1 MNNSL
6 KTDRTFDLLC
16 IGTALVDSIIRGFD
30 PEPVSASG
38 FRAASGTLSVGGESV
53 NAAMAAAK
61 LGVRTGILCSL
72 GKDTAGDM
80 VLNALDKAGVDT
92 SYVIRDEEHATPVTT
107 MFVNADGTRKSITN
121 AAHRWNFHPERH
133 LDRLPVPRA
142 VALGSLFRAPFNDPD
157 VILGVIAGYKAKGTM
172 ILADTKLP
180 NFRRLSLSD
189 ITDSL
194 PFIDYI
200 FPNEDEAAYYTGET
214 SPDRAAE
221 VFLSFGI
228 RNVIIKLGAK
238 GCFFRNA
245 SERIYL
251 PAVPI
256 SAVDATGAGDNFL
269 AGFAVKILEGA
280 AHGEALRLGNACG
293 ALCASAAGASAGL
306 KNREQAEE
314 LLCAQMS

>member
-1 MNNSL
+1 MNNSI

-92 SYVIRDEEHATPVTT
+92 SHVIRDEEHATPVTT

-228 RNVIIKLGAK
+228 RNVIIKLGAR
-238 GCFFRNA
+238 GCFFRNS

-251 PAVPI
+251 PVVPI
-256 SAVDATGAGDNFL
+256 RAVDATGAGDNFL

-280 AHGEALRLGNACG
+280 GHKEALLLGNVCG
-293 ALCASAAGASAGL
+293 ALCASKAGASAGL

>member
-1 MNNSL
+1 MNTMEPE
-6 KTDRTFDLLC
+6 KTLDLLC

-38 FRAASGTLSVGGESV
+38 FRAESGTLSAGGESV

-61 LGVRTGILCSL
+61 LGLRTGILCSL
-72 GKDTAGDM
+72 GEDTAGDM
-80 VLNALDKAGVDT
+80 VLQALKKAGVDT
-92 SYVIRDEEHATPVTT
+92 SMIIRDKEHATPVTT

-121 AAHRWNFHPERH
+121 GAHRYNFHPERH
-133 LDRLPVPRA
+133 MDQPSVPKA
-142 VALGSLFRAPFNDPD
+142 IALGSLFRAPFNDPD
-157 VILGVIAGYKAKGTM
+157 VIREVIAGYKARGAV
-172 ILADTKLP
+172 IFADTKLP
-180 NFRRLSLSD
+180 NFRKLKLSD
-189 ITDSL
+189 IADSL
-194 PFIDYI
+194 SFIDYI

-228 RNVIIKLGAK
+228 RNVIIKLGAR
-238 GCFFRNA
+238 GCFFRNS

-256 SAVDATGAGDNFL
+256 RAVDATGAGDNFL

-280 AHGEALRLGNACG
+280 GHKEALLLGNVCG
-293 ALCASAAGASAGL
+293 ALCASKAGASAGL

>member
-1 MNNSL
+1 MNNSI

-30 PEPVSASG
+30 PEPVSESG

-92 SYVIRDEEHATPVTT
+92 SHVIRDEEHATPVTT

-280 AHGEALRLGNACG
+280 THEEALRLGNACG
-293 ALCASAAGASAGL
+293 ALCACAAGASAGL
-306 KNREQAEE
+306 KNREQAEA
-314 LLCAQMS
+314 LMLG